1 MKFPLKRA
9 GHSIGLILGLIS
21 LIICIIAPC
30 ATGISSASKNR
41 LERKSLPGNVAAQQ
55 TANTHFNRAQIGE
68 AFDKLP
74 LRFEQNVGQFIKP
87 IQFFSRGKGYELV
100 LTNHEVVVKLEKAKE
115 RKWKVSEEVV
125 GDCERLKLP
134 PSAFCLAP
142 SSSKSLPPNQR
153 QQTTSTKVSTN
164 NSLVNPADQPET
176 SPAFVA
182 TATVKMKFIGGK
194 ATARVIGQDALTT
207 KSNYF
212 RGNNPKDWHTNVA
225 NFASLKYENLYH
237 GIDAIFYGNQQN
249 VEYDFVV
256 APQAD
261 AKLIRLGFEGANGIR
276 INEQGDLILQTSAG
290 EMRQHKPFA
299 YQEVEGQRKE
309 VICKYK
315 LLQATSS
322 HSAKVKTHSQ
332 KVADQLSAVGF
343 TIGEYDKTLPIIID
357 PVLDFSTCLGGE
369 SDSGLGFNAT
379 DVAVDADEN
388 IYIVGYASYLPQFSS
403 ASKGVQTQAA
413 LNQPGIF
420 VAKIDSINKRLVYY
434 TTLTGTSPYNS
445 FKGTGIAVDDA
456 GNAYVT
462 GSTTAPSFPTTQDA
476 FQTGLRGNT
485 NGFITKLSP
494 EGNTLVY
501 STFLGAADN
510 LNTGNVS
517 QCNPQQFGNCIT
529 DANDIAI
536 DAAGNAFVTGETSA
550 RSFPTTPNAFKPI
563 KSDTD
568 SASAVN
574 PNGSPYTEAFVT
586 KLNAT
591 GTSLIYSTFLG
602 GNGND
607 SGNGIKLDA
616 SGNAYIVGT
625 TAATDFPM
633 QNALYGHF
641 LGGTSDAFL
650 SKLNPAGTTL
660 LYSTYVGG
668 ISRDTGKALDIDAAG
683 NVYLCGDT
691 NSTNLPVT
699 AGAFQSKP
707 GNAHFYKSTNSGATW
722 KPLLNG
728 FDGDRGEIAID
739 PDNSANLFA
748 GTSSGISQSTDGGE
762 SWQAPSNRQVN
773 PFSYVTFAPQNPAVA
788 FAMAYQ
794 ANRGYILLRTT
805 DKGSTWNEI
814 AYPTLEGTSSRTFD
828 LQIDP
833 TNLSTLYLSYTF
845 YSLTGTYQS
854 RILKTTDAGVTWKY
868 INEGFPSQTDPYLLG
883 INPQNP
889 SLLFAKAD
897 GLYRSKDGGNKWKPT
912 DLVDGGIS
920 HISFNPANPS
930 IVYAAG
936 NKLYGSTDSGMTW
949 KQIENNLTNRFPNYH
964 KLLVT
969 ANNLYTLF
977 TGQAF
982 KSMDGGRVW
991 ANISPTSGLT
1001 DIRTLAVDPKNPAT
1015 LYAGTQRFDNDGF
1028 VMKINVQASALSYCT
1043 YLSGESRES
1052 TSNIA
1057 IDDFGNAIVIGSTD
1071 SLTFPTQNALQA
1083 KPNYLT
1089 DAFVTKLTS
1098 TGGVIYSTYFGG
1110 NYDDMGGGV
1119 ATDKSGR
1126 VYIVGTTTSNQ
1137 FPKIAPLQPS
1147 VGNGA
1152 SFIARITDL
1161 PAVYSPPAVFSV
1173 TPNLGAGA
1181 GQTRITIKGANFL
1194 QGATVSVGGTLS
1206 QETVVVDA
1214 NTIQAIAQGAF
1225 SGQANIVVMNPDG
1238 QTGALEKAFNFL
1250 LTPLLRQVT
1259 VENNQLVLS
1268 GIVASPTGSGGYGFD
1283 SDAVLLVNG
1292 KEIKIDPPVT
1302 PEILRSKKALKK
1314 IQPGQTGQLQVRNG
1328 NGLLSNIFSFRRP

>member
-1 MKFPLKRA
+1 MATDYFPTFSVSGDPKETFMLFTSKRTIRL
-9 GHSIGLILGLIS
+9 SIFILLIIGLVSHLLAS
-21 LIICIIAPC
+21 RA
-30 ATGISSASKNR
+30 ATGSFANHPSRSVNLPTFTAAHSSIHSNIVSDKH
-41 LERKSLPGNVAAQQ
+41 KQQ
-55 TANTHFNRAQIGE
+55 VSEIPSH
-68 AFDKLP
+68 LP
-74 LRFEQNVGQFIKP
+74 LSFEQNAGQVDEQLK
-87 IQFFSRGKGYELV
+87 FFCR
-100 LTNHEVVVKLEKAKE
+100 NKAYNIGFTT
-115 RKWKVSEEVV
+115 RQTTIN
-125 GDCERLKLP
+125 
-134 PSAFCLAP
+134 FT
-142 SSSKSLPPNQR
+142 SSSKDNNA
-153 QQTTSTKVSTN
+153 QQS
-164 NSLVNPADQPET
+164 
-176 SPAFVA
+176 A
-182 TATVKMKFIGGK
+182 TLKMKFINSNP
-194 ATARVIGQDALTT
+194 ASNLTGVEKLET

-225 NFASLKYENLYH
+225 NFASLKYENLYN

-261 AKLIRLGFEGANGIR
+261 AKLIQLSFEGAQGIR
-276 INEQGDLILQTSAG
+276 IDQQGDLILQTSAG

-315 LLQATSS
+315 LLQTATSS
-322 HSAKVKTHSQ
+322 DSAKVKKHNQ
-332 KVADQLSAVGF
+332 KVAGQLSVVGF

-369 SDSGLGFNAT
+369 SGSGLGFNAT
-379 DVAVDADEN
+379 DVVVDADEN

-420 VAKIDSINKRLVYY
+420 VAKIDSINKKIVYY
-434 TTLTGTSPYNS
+434 TTLTGTSPYDS
-445 FKGTGIAVDDA
+445 FRGTGIAVDDA

-462 GSTTAPSFPTTQDA
+462 GSTTSPSFPTTQDA

-494 EGNTLVY
+494 EGNTFVY

-517 QCNPQQFGNCIT
+517 QCTPQQFGNCIT
-529 DANDIAI
+529 TANDIAI

-550 RSFPTTPNAFKPI
+550 RNFPTTPNAFKPV
-563 KSDTD
+563 KSDND
-568 SASAVN
+568 SASAIN
-574 PNGSPYTEAFVT
+574 SNGSPYTEAFVT

-607 SGNGIKLDA
+607 SGNGITLDA
-616 SGNAYIVGT
+616 SGNVYVVGT

-633 QNALYGHF
+633 QNALYGSY

-650 SKLNPAGTTL
+650 SKLNPTGTTL
-660 LYSTYVGG
+660 LYSTYLGG
-668 ISRDTGKALDIDAAG
+668 ISRDTGKAIDIDAAE

-814 AYPTLEGTSSRTFD
+814 AYPTPEGTSSRNFD
-828 LQIDP
+828 LQVDP

-845 YSLTGTYQS
+845 YSLTGTYHS
-854 RILKTTDAGVTWKY
+854 RILKTTDTGVTWKY
-868 INEGFPSQTDPYLLG
+868 INEGFPSQTDPYLSG

-889 SLLFAKAD
+889 ALLFAKAD

-930 IVYAAG
+930 IVYATG
-936 NKLYGSTDSGMTW
+936 DKLYGSTDSGMTW
-949 KQIENNLTNRFPNYH
+949 KQIENNLTDRFPNYN

-969 ANNLYTLF
+969 TDNLYTLF

-1001 DIRTLAVDPKNPAT
+1001 NIRTLAVDPKNPAT
-1015 LYAGTQRFDNDGF
+1015 LYAGTQRFDEDGF
-1028 VMKINVQASALSYCT
+1028 VMKINVQASALTYCT
-1043 YLSGESRES
+1043 YLSGESYEI

-1057 IDDFGNAIVIGSTD
+1057 VDDFGNAIVIGSTD
-1071 SLTFPTQNALQA
+1071 SLTFPTHNAFQA

-1089 DAFVTKLTS
+1089 DAFVTKLNS

-1173 TPNLGAGA
+1173 TPNSGAGA

-1250 LTPLLRQVT
+1250 LTPLLLQVT

-1283 SDAVLLVNG
+1283 SGAVLLVNG
-1292 KEIKIDPPVT
+1292 KEIKIDPPIT
-1302 PEILRSKKALKK
+1302 RETLRSKKALKK
-1314 IQPGQTGQLQVRNG
+1314 IQPGQIGQLQVRNG
-1328 NGLLSNIFSFRRP
+1328 NGLRSNIFSFRRP